1 MIKFGLSRIDNV
13 ILLQT
18 SEFKRD
24 GGTLSA
30 FYGVTSRFTEDNYG
44 KQVDEKAFEK
54 FQEVVRDNFCLDF
67 IGLEADSLTPGNVI
81 TSSKEL
87 VADYLKPGR
96 ISPKHPM
103 VKSISWD
110 GDFDKRINIVT
121 LKRAIIVSEHQS
133 NTTIVN
139 NVFGASHNGQVSNIT
154 AIGSLGTSWG
164 SIINAENCGT
174 ITSSKYE
181 EEYLKDLIKKQ
192 LQCLSDTQK
201 D

>member
-1 MIKFGLSRIDNV
+1 MKVQINDMELASGEFLNIIDGNPKVLDAHIHSITLGETWVCDTKKLDMSEQSHRKLYALIKFGLSRIDNV

-81 TSSKEL
+81 TS
-87 VADYLKPGR
+87 
-96 ISPKHPM
+96 
-103 VKSISWD
+103 
-110 GDFDKRINIVT
+110 
-121 LKRAIIVSEHQS
+121 
-133 NTTIVN
+133 
-139 NVFGASHNGQVSNIT
+139 
-154 AIGSLGTSWG
+154 
-164 SIINAENCGT
+164 
-174 ITSSKYE
+174 
-181 EEYLKDLIKKQ
+181 
-192 LQCLSDTQK
+192 
-201 D
+201 